1 MEWPQCEVVSVPE
14 MHRIQYESSG
24 CGLAASSGLKTLI
37 STYCFYLSDVIFKRN
52 TMRNYSNTKN
62 ILLRFLMGKSIIFFI
77 LLCVIIALNGWM
89 PEALEKKT
97 SLDTA
102 RPVSDLSHQEV
113 PPLEPPDEI
122 ALSPKQKNAEKKYL
136 HIVLEAAARYQVE
149 PEIIKA
155 IIMAE
160 SGFNPRAVSTVGA
173 RGLMQLMPRT
183 AKFLGVKDS
192 FKPDHNIDAGVRYFK
207 QLLDQ
212 FDGKVKLALAAYNAG
227 IHNVRKYGG
236 IPPFRETRIYI
247 DKVLK
252 YYEAYQT
259 T

>member
-1 MEWPQCEVVSVPE
+1 M
-14 MHRIQYESSG
+14 M
-24 CGLAASSGLKTLI
+24 
-37 STYCFYLSDVIFKRN
+37 
-52 TMRNYSNTKN
+52 
-62 ILLRFLMGKSIIFFI
+62 
-77 LLCVIIALNGWM
+77 ALNGWM
-89 PEALEKKT
+89 SREFGKKCENRRNNNILRLQENLKT
-97 SLDTA
+97 TLDTA
-102 RPVSDLSHQEV
+102 LSDSDLSHHKI
-113 PPLEPPDEI
+113 PPTNSRDEI
-122 ALSPKQKNAEKKYL
+122 ALTPKQKNAEKRYH

-160 SGFNPRAVSTVGA
+160 SGFNPRAVSKVGA

-212 FDGKVKLALAAYNAG
+212 FDGQIKLALAAYNAG

-236 IPPFRETRIYI
+236 VPPFKATRIYI